1 MDSSVSQLS
10 SLPDVAGGEKMVV
23 VLGMAVCEMRD
34 SEMEGKINKK
44 SVAATEENIQLNGR
58 RLKAPCF
65 AKS

>member
-10 SLPDVAGGEKMVV
+10 SLPDVAGGEKMVG